1 MVLRGG
7 FYKICLKKQDW
18 IMANP
23 ILRSLLYKSGYR
35 NFFAPNH
42 LHRNSFCRQA
52 NTKIDKPNM

>member
-1 MVLRGG
+1 MVLRGV

-52 NTKIDKPNM
+52 ETKI